1 MLHIATKRMEEQMTA
16 KPMPGTPARTI
27 DDAVRAVTAF
37 QSFADLKDTSP
48 TYAPTF
54 YPRTA
59 AHGGGTQ
66 ELADMNRVCQA
77 FNAWGARNGRREARV
92 MGRAS

>member
-1 MLHIATKRMEEQMTA
+1 MNA
-16 KPMPGTPARTI
+16 KQMPGAPSRTI

-37 QSFADLKDTSP
+37 QSFADLKDTQPS
-48 TYAPTF
+48 YAPTF
-54 YPRTA
+54 YPRSA
-59 AHGGGTQ
+59 AHGGGSQ
-66 ELADMNRVCQA
+66 ELVDMHRVCAA